1 MKRTNL
7 LVFILTT
14 LLLSSCV
21 SKKKFNDL
29 TLNSDHCKN
38 ELSKAKKAL
47 SEAELESKNDK
58 ERIESLV
65 EEIDFFKQN
74 YTNLLDRLS
83 DMSVLSK
90 AQAESVKK
98 SLEKI
103 DDQAKYIRELTT
115 AAQKKDSINIA
126 LLTNLKRSLGAYDDS
141 GDIEISVKKGVVYVS
156 ISDKLL
162 FSTGSYNVTPKAKE
176 LLSKVAEIINKRNDI
191 EVLVE
196 GHTDPI
202 PYASGVL
209 LDNWDLSVKRATS
222 VVRILQND
230 YKVAPVRLTAAG
242 RAEYLPKASNDSP
255 QGRSENRRT
264 EIILIP
270 LIDQF
275 FELSQPQE

>member
-1 MKRTNL
+1 MENKSL
-7 LVFILTT
+7 LFIL
-14 LLLSSCV
+14 LISLVMSSCV

-29 TLNSDHCKN
+29 SLNNEQCKN
-38 ELSKAKKAL
+38 ELLKSKTSLNEAL
-47 SEAELESKNDK
+47 REGKLDK
-58 ERIESLV
+58 EKIKSL
-65 EEIDFFKQN
+65 EDEIDFLKKN

-98 SLEKI
+98 SLDKI

-126 LLTNLKRSLGAYDDS
+126 LLTNLKNSLGAYDES

-162 FSTGSYNVTPKAKE
+162 FATGSYNITPSAKD
-176 LLSKVAEIINKRNDI
+176 LLSKVAKVINKRNDI

-230 YKVAPVRLTAAG
+230 YKVAPIRLTAAG
-242 RAEYLPKASNDSP
+242 RAEYLPKANNDTP

-275 FELSQPQE
+275 FELAQPQE